1 MSLFTCAGFD
11 AELGQLPGV
20 SFVDQWEARVAKVG
34 GKVFCLLSDAPSH
47 RLVFKS
53 GEASFDIL
61 TALDGVDQAP
71 YFAKRQWVSIT
82 QDAPLGADDLSAY
95 IARSHALV
103 ASGLTKKLRAELD
116 IPTG

>member
-1 MSLFTCAGFD
+1 MSLFSPSGFD
-11 AELGQLPGV
+11 AQLGQLPGV

-34 GKVFCLLSDAPSH
+34 GKVFCLLSADASH

-61 TALDGVDQAP
+61 TALDLVDQAP
-71 YFAKRQWVSIT
+71 YFAKRQWVSVT
-82 QDAPLGADDLSAY
+82 QGAPLSTDELSAY

-103 ASGLTKKLRAELD
+103 ASGLTKKLRAELG

>member
-1 MSLFTCAGFD
+1 MSVFTRDGFD
-11 AELGQLPGV
+11 EQLEKLPGV

-34 GKVFCLLSDAPSH
+34 GKVFCLLSDAAPH

-61 TALDGVDQAP
+61 TALALVEQAP
-71 YFAKRQWVSIT
+71 YFAKRQWVSVST
-82 QDAPLGADDLSAY
+82 GAPLSEDDLRAY
-95 IARSHALV
+95 ITRSHALV
-103 ASGLTKKLRAELD
+103 ASGLTKKLRTELG